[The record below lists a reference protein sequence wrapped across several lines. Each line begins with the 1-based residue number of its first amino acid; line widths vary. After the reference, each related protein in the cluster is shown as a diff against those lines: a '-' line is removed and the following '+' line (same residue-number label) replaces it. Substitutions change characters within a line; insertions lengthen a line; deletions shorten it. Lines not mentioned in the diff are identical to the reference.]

1 MTAKGGNLNT
11 QENTFNNVINVGQ
24 NVQNL
29 DELNDNP
36 HPNINLEFRP
46 IDNQNPKP
54 NDNTK
59 KEPVNDKY
67 KKFYDEV

>member
-1 MTAKGGNLNT
+1 M
-11 QENTFNNVINVGQ
+11 INIGQ

-36 HPNINLEFRP
+36 NAPA
-46 IDNQNPKP
+46 DGQNVRG
-54 NDNTK
+54 NENAK
-59 KEPVNDKY
+59 KEAVNDKY

>member
-1 MTAKGGNLNT
+1 MATGNINDT
-11 QENTFNNVINVGQ
+11 SQGDNFNNVINLGD

-36 HPNINLEFRP
+36 NKNNTNI
-46 IDNQNPKP
+46 IIT
-54 NDNTK
+54 NDENK
-59 KEPVNDKY
+59 KVQSNKTEPTNDKY